1 MREKSPNFNVTM
13 LQKSEDIRQQRFLE
27 VVESLKLRF
36 PGKVIAEKTGYN
48 SGIVSE
54 YLKSK
59 KKVSER
65 FLRKFCEVFHI
76 DYETTFNELPFEKD
90 DPLNWERAAIK
101 ALSWGLANAL
111 SEISELKG
119 KRRDPETY
127 LEEIA
132 RSTNM
137 ILHDQRQS
145 GK

>member
-1 MREKSPNFNVTM
+1 M
-13 LQKSEDIRQQRFLE
+13 LQKTEDIRHQRFLA
-27 VVESLKLRF
+27 VVDSLKLRF
-36 PGKVIAEKTGYN
+36 PGKVITEKTGYN

-59 KKVSER
+59 KIVSER
-65 FLRKFCEVFHI
+65 FLRKFCEVFQI
-76 DYETTFNELPFEKD
+76 DYDTTFSESPFEKD

-127 LEEIA
+127 LEEID

-137 ILHDQRQS
+137 ILHDQRRS